1 MQLDYT
7 NDRQAC
13 VDLLKAHIKGDRLIH
28 SLGVEQTAI
37 ALARRHGVNE
47 EKAGL
52 AGLLHDITK
61 QMDNEKLKDRYGICT
76 PTEKTLHGPTG
87 AVWLKENGYIED
99 TDVLNAIRYHT
110 TGRPA
115 MSDLEKVIFLA
126 DCIEPNRTYADV
138 EMLRSYAYED
148 LDKAVL
154 FALERTLRSV
164 LDRQI
169 LIDPDT
175 VAAYND
181 YRSQQ
186 NRKKED

>member
-1 MQLDYT
+1 MPLDYT
-7 NDRQAC
+7 NDRDTC
-13 VDLLKAHIKGDRLIH
+13 VELLEAHVRGDRLVH

-37 ALARRHGVNE
+37 ALARQHGVDVD
-47 EKAGL
+47 KAGL

-61 QMDNEKLKDRYGICT
+61 QMDNEKLKERYNICS
-76 PTEKTLHGPTG
+76 PTEKTLHGPTA
-87 AVWLKENGYIED
+87 AVWLKEHGYVED

-126 DCIEPNRTYADV
+126 DSIEPNRMYADV
-138 EMLRSYAYED
+138 EILRRYAFED

-154 FALERTLRSV
+154 FSLERTLMSV
-164 LDRQI
+164 LERQI

-181 YRSQQ
+181 YRAQA